1 MSAAS
6 APRIVYCGMF
16 GTLSRVP
23 LAALLDAGCDIR
35 AVVVPAATDAPS
47 VSTLLPAANWATRPA
62 SFAAL
67 LRRTIVDLAW
77 ERVIPVLAV
86 GALGAAA
93 TAAIAAYA
101 PDLIAVSCFPHRFP
115 SRLLALPPLG
125 VLNLH
130 PALLPRGRGP
140 DPLFWAFR
148 APDPERAGAGGV
160 TIHLMDRGLDSGPIV
175 AQGRVALTDG
185 MSASELELHS
195 AALGAELLV
204 VAIGALAA
212 GTATITPQDE
222 AAATAYP
229 PPTADDFLI
238 RPEQP
243 ARWVFNCLRGLVG
256 QGSTVTLA
264 IGERRWAVRAVLAY
278 EPAGTLTQP
287 YVEDGATLRVRC
299 ALGVLTVAV

>member
-1 MSAAS
+1 MGVEP

-16 GTLSRVP
+16 GTLSRMP
-23 LAALLDAGCDIR
+23 LAALLDAGYDIR
-35 AVVVPAATDAPS
+35 AVIVPAAPGEPPVRQLTP
-47 VSTLLPAANWATRPA
+47 PAEWVARPT

-77 ERVIPVLAV
+77 ERALPVLAV
-86 GALGAAA
+86 GDLGAAA
-93 TAAIAAYA
+93 SAAIAACA

-115 SRLLALPPLG
+115 TRLLALPPLG

-148 APDPERAGAGGV
+148 EPDAERAGAGGV

-175 AQGRVALTDG
+175 AQGRVTLTDG

-204 VAIGALAA
+204 GAIEALTSGSAEL
-212 GTATITPQDE
+212 TPQNEGMATTYPLPGE
-222 AAATAYP
+222 A
-229 PPTADDFLI
+229 DFVI
-238 RPEQP
+238 RPDHP
-243 ARWVFNCLRGLVG
+243 ARWVFNCLRGLTG
-256 QGSTVTLA
+256 RGPTAALA
-264 IGERRWAVRAVLAY
+264 IGERRWPVRAALGY
-278 EPAGTLTQP
+278 DPAGTLPQP
-287 YVEDGATLRVRC
+287 YREDGATLRVRC
-299 ALGVLTVAV
+299 APGVLTVVV

>member
-1 MSAAS
+1 MPDP

-23 LAALLDAGCDIR
+23 LAALLDAGYDIR
-35 AVVVPAATDAPS
+35 AVIVPAAPDEPS
-47 VSTLLPAANWATRPA
+47 VQPLTPPADWTARPA

-77 ERVIPVLAV
+77 ERAIPVLAV
-86 GALGAAA
+86 SDLGMDAS
-93 TAAIAAYA
+93 AAIATHA
-101 PDLIAVSCFPHRFP
+101 PDLLAVSCFPQRFP
-115 SRLLALPPLG
+115 ARLLALPPLG

-148 APDPERAGAGGV
+148 EPDPERAGAGGV

-175 AQGRVALTDG
+175 AQGRVLLTDG

-195 AALGAELLV
+195 AALGATLLV
-204 VAIGALAA
+204 AAIGALAA
-212 GTATITPQDE
+212 GTAEIVPQDE
-222 AAATAYP
+222 ALATTYP
-229 PPTADDFLI
+229 PPGEADFLI
-238 RPEQP
+238 RPDQP

-256 QGSTVTLA
+256 QGPPARLVLGA
-264 IGERRWAVRAVLAY
+264 RRWPVRAVLAY
-278 EPAGTLTQP
+278 DPAGALPQP
-287 YVEDGATLRVRC
+287 YLEEGGTLQVRC
-299 ALGVLTVAV
+299 APGVLTVSV